1 MSKYKIIAICG
12 KSASGKDSLL
22 REVVRKDS
30 NFHEIVSCTTRPP
43 RELEVDGVNYFF
55 MSEEEFLNKK
65 NNNEMLETSS
75 FRDWFYGTSLEGVS
89 EEKIN
94 VGVFNPTG
102 INSLLS
108 DSRVDIYL
116 VLVEA
121 SDKVRLIRSLH
132 REANPD
138 VGEIIRRYQ
147 TDNEDFANFHCGWD
161 YRFDS
166 TGASWSDLDHA
177 ALEIAFYAQ
186 RHWAGEA
193 N

>member
-102 INSLLS
+102 INSLLN
-108 DSRVDIYL
+108 DNRVDIYL

-121 SDKVRLIRSLH
+121 SDKVRLIRSLR

-147 TDNEDFANFHCGWD
+147 TEICLLCGNQQM
-161 YRFDS
+161 
-166 TGASWSDLDHA
+166 LC
-177 ALEIAFYAQ
+177 
-186 RHWAGEA
+186 
-193 N
+193 